1 MTAPSEIRHQLG
13 RRHVRRRRHQHAD
26 LIQCHRTAYDHRLPG
41 LANLHQLVA
50 RALGYRPAQN
60 LVPIFRDPHE
70 VILNI
75 ANRPMATCSDQAT
88 VS

>member
-1 MTAPSEIRHQLG
+1 
-13 RRHVRRRRHQHAD
+13 
-26 LIQCHRTAYDHRLPG
+26 